1 MTLLRRTFVAV
12 PAFTA
17 LFSATTVTAYALQPT
32 VVVAPTVVSPMM
44 VSPAGFDRD
53 RRDAGP
59 ELFTWSGTV
68 DRDVYIVVR
77 GRDVTTR
84 GPDRNRPFRARVSNA
99 IPRGNGQL
107 VLNVEEGRGNVGV
120 IEQPNARNGWQAV
133 IRIQDARGGANRYRL
148 SAYWDDFDRRDRDR
162 DRDGVWDRGRDRDRD
177 DRDRDRDRD
186 RDDRDRDRDDRWGN
200 GRDRGQLQWSGRVD
214 DLVEIRLQGRRVDYI
229 TRSGARVSD
238 VRSDINGAGLPR
250 RNVDVALFT
259 QTGRGELHVV
269 QQPNARNG
277 YTAVISIYDPRG
289 GVGFYD
295 FVARW

>member
-1 MTLLRRTFVAV
+1 MTVLRRTFVAV
-12 PAFTA
+12 PVFTA
-17 LFSATTVTAYALQPT
+17 LCTVTALSASALQPT
-32 VVVAPTVVSPMM
+32 VLVAPTVVSSMSVAP
-44 VSPAGFDRD
+44 SAFDRD
-53 RRDAGP
+53 RFAGP
-59 ELFTWSGTV
+59 ELFTWTGTV

-84 GPDRNRPFRARVSNA
+84 GPDRDLPYRARVANT

-133 IRIQDARGGANRYRL
+133 IRIQDTRGGANRYRL

-162 DRDGVWDRGRDRDRD
+162 DRNDRDRDRGRDRDRD
-177 DRDRDRDRD
+177 DRDRDN
-186 RDDRDRDRDDRWGN
+186 RDRDDRWGN

-229 TRSGARVSD
+229 TRSGALVSG
-238 VRSDINGAGLPR
+238 VRSDIDGAGLPR

-259 QTGRGELHVV
+259 QTGRGELRVV

-289 GVGFYD
+289 GASFYD
-295 FVARW
+295 FTARW